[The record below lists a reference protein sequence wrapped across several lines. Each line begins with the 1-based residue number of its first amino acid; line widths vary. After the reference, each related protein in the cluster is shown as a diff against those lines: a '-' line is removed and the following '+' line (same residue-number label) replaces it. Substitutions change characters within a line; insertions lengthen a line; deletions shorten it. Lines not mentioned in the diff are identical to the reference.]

1 MSNYS
6 YIENLLESC
15 QNLLIEDISLYGD
28 VTIVSDKI
36 KEVTSKTLFYLVYSD
51 LASCLHEADVII
63 FPSFYTSAS
72 CNSNVQCTLD
82 ASTDNCALQQ
92 NLPRDII
99 LPGSENYSAT
109 CEVCGK
115 QFFEKKKFDK
125 HRRNPYM
132 KDLYCGNCDMK
143 FCSYDSY
150 KQHLSI
156 HSNDFV
162 KCDFC
167 SFSTKYKRNLS
178 RHMKVHAKLC
188 ECKHCNKIFSSIYSL
203 QRHVKSVHKSIVN

>member
-99 LPGSENYSAT
+99 D
-109 CEVCGK
+109 V
-115 QFFEKKKFDK
+115 
-125 HRRNPYM
+125 
-132 KDLYCGNCDMK
+132 
-143 FCSYDSY
+143 
-150 KQHLSI
+150 
-156 HSNDFV
+156 
-162 KCDFC
+162 
-167 SFSTKYKRNLS
+167 
-178 RHMKVHAKLC
+178 
-188 ECKHCNKIFSSIYSL
+188 
-203 QRHVKSVHKSIVN
+203 